1 MLVVF
6 LITGV
11 FILLGILYIFHL
23 KREIRRIIEWIEHN
37 EHIYSVNVLDKDIE
51 NLALSIN
58 KRIKEDERKEHQLKK
73 QDINCKKMVA
83 NLSHDLRTPLTV
95 IIGYLQLIRLE
106 KNVKE
111 DSTLSIF
118 DLSINDCNG
127 APRYSILDLYLLF
140 WSEAIES
147 EVDMKSVNIT
157 EVVTSLLKEYIQN
170 SKRASEQLDIRL
182 PHGNIWILAQEKI
195 LIRILCNLIDNAL
208 KYSTGDIM
216 FYMWG
221 ESEYCHIQISNPS
234 DYISDEELK
243 SIFDLFYTKDE
254 ARIKSSGIGLYATRK
269 LVIQISGDIQVNYEA
284 GIFTVSIKLPLI

>member
-23 KREIRRIIEWIEHN
+23 KRKIRRIIEWIEHN
-37 EHIYSVNVLDKDIE
+37 EYIYSVNVFDKDIE

-73 QDINCKKMVA
+73 QDKNFKKMVA

-106 KNVKE
+106 KNVNEPVNSYIEHIEKKA
-111 DSTLSIF
+111 DYLKKLV
-118 DLSINDCNG
+118 D
-127 APRYSILDLYLLF
+127 DLYLLF

-254 ARIKSSGIGLYATRK
+254 ARTKSSGIGLYATRK

>member
-37 EHIYSVNVLDKDIE
+37 EHIYSVNVFDKDIE

-73 QDINCKKMVA
+73 QDKNFKKMVA

-95 IIGYLQLIRLE
+95 IIGYLQLISYIEHIE
-106 KNVKE
+106 KKADYLKKLV
-111 DSTLSIF
+111 D
-118 DLSINDCNG
+118 
-127 APRYSILDLYLLF
+127 DLYLLF

-208 KYSTGDIM
+208 KSSTGDIM

-254 ARIKSSGIGLYATRK
+254 ARTKSSGIGLYATRK

>member
-11 FILLGILYIFHL
+11 FIVLGILYIFYL
-23 KREIRRIIEWIEHN
+23 KKEIRRIIKWVEHN
-37 EHIYSVNVLDKDIE
+37 EYIYSVSIFDKDIE

-58 KRIKEDERKEHQLKK
+58 KRIKEEERKEHQLKK
-73 QDINCKKMVA
+73 QDKNFKKMVA

-106 KNVKE
+106 KNVE
-111 DSTLSIF
+111 EP
-118 DLSINDCNG
+118 INSYIKHIEKKAD
-127 APRYSILDLYLLF
+127 YLKKLVDDLYLLF

-147 EVDMKSVNIT
+147 EVDMKSINIT
-157 EVVTSLLKEYIQN
+157 DVAASLLKEYIQN

-182 PHGNIWILAQEKI
+182 PHENIWILAQEKI
-195 LIRILCNLIDNAL
+195 LTRILCNLIDNAL

-216 FYMWG
+216 FYMWR
-221 ESEYCHIQISNPS
+221 ESSHCHIRISNPS
-234 DYISDEELK
+234 DYIGDEELK

-254 ARIKSSGIGLYATRK
+254 ARTKSSGIGLYATRK
-269 LVIQISGDIQVNYEA
+269 LVTQIGGDIQVDYEE
-284 GIFTVSIKLPLI
+284 GIFTVNIKLPVI

>member
-73 QDINCKKMVA
+73 QDKNFKKMVA

-106 KNVKE
+106 KNVNEPVNSYIEHIENKA
-111 DSTLSIF
+111 DYLKKLV
-118 DLSINDCNG
+118 D
-127 APRYSILDLYLLF
+127 DLYLLF

>member
-1 MLVVF
+1 
-6 LITGV
+6 
-11 FILLGILYIFHL
+11 
-23 KREIRRIIEWIEHN
+23 
-37 EHIYSVNVLDKDIE
+37 
-51 NLALSIN
+51 
-58 KRIKEDERKEHQLKK
+58 
-73 QDINCKKMVA
+73 MVA

-106 KNVKE
+106 KNVNEPVNSYIEHIEKKA
-111 DSTLSIF
+111 DYLKKLV
-118 DLSINDCNG
+118 D
-127 APRYSILDLYLLF
+127 DLYLLF

-254 ARIKSSGIGLYATRK
+254 ARTKSSGIGLYATRK

-284 GIFTVSIKLPLI
+284 GIFTVSIKLPLIMKKLVTVEK

>member
-1 MLVVF
+1 MIKFCSKYVF
-6 LITGV
+6 QYKIEYGIY
-11 FILLGILYIFHL
+11 FLLGIILCGLNTFIPAAMGQFINMFNVETTYSAMLKFIFL
-23 KREIRRIIEWIEHN
+23 
-37 EHIYSVNVLDKDIE
+37 L
-51 NLALSIN
+51 L
-58 KRIKEDERKEHQLKK
+58 
-73 QDINCKKMVA
+73 
-83 NLSHDLRTPLTV
+83 LTV

-106 KNVKE
+106 KNVNEPVNSYIEHIEKKA
-111 DSTLSIF
+111 DYLKKLV
-118 DLSINDCNG
+118 D
-127 APRYSILDLYLLF
+127 DLYLLF